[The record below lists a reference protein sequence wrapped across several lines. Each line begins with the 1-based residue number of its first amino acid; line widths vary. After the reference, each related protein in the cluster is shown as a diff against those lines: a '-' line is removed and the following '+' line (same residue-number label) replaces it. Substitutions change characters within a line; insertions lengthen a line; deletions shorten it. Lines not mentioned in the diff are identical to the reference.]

1 MKGGEGSEE
10 GRGEEPKKVEAS
22 FLAVTTRLKVCK

>member
-10 GRGEEPKKVEAS
+10 GEPKKVEAS